1 MENGVK
7 VTRRRTVMRKLA
19 KILAAGLACAARAA
33 AMREGMPWDGEE
45 RWAAGLAGRSHNPR

>member
-1 MENGVK
+1 
-7 VTRRRTVMRKLA
+7 MRKLA

-45 RWAAGLAGRSHNPR
+45 RWAAGRAGRSHNPR